1 MSVKRIIDNIYEDR
15 REEATKLARKE
26 SARTLYAIVVELEDL
41 ARNPP
46 SDTTRNTDSIG
57 MVRKPLPLGINLD
70 KLRFRAMS
78 QDYLVIDAFC
88 DVVDEFFLGWPG
100 GYAADSLTKA
110 IAMAWAAIREFD
122 FEYYLEQKLQ
132 RGHV

>member
-41 ARNPP
+41 AKNPP
-46 SDTTRNTDSIG
+46 RYKKHRS
-57 MVRKPLPLGINLD
+57 LGINLN
-70 KLRFRAMS
+70 KLRYRAMS
-78 QDYLVIDAFC
+78 HDYLTIDAFC

-100 GYAADSLTKA
+100 VYAADSLTKA

-132 RGHV
+132 RGEPIEFL